1 MRNRNLNEIEIEIGG
16 TFGNLGNFGGTFN
29 LGYFDRGTSGPDVG
43 EPIGAE
49 HSALPLRNSVRT
61 L

>member
-1 MRNRNLNEIEIEIGG
+1 MRNQNLNEIEIESGG
-16 TFGNLGNFGGTFN
+16 TLGILGNFGGTFN
-29 LGYFDRGTSGPDVG
+29 LGYFDVG